1 MLGVFAVLCITGLLS
16 FFTDYTRHI
25 ATVHSFFGFLFTAV
39 SLVHIFNNLKPI
51 RIYIRDFLAIMI
63 LLLISGYGLITY
75 KQIPIVKQVMDYGA
89 RSKVKIGTQDD
100 ESMIYKKIET
110 MLGRSAQ
117 ITLDLKK
124 SKHFWHPQIAIWTED
139 TLGNYK
145 ETLFVTK
152 ATARGLFAG
161 GRSKENFKSL
171 DDASSENFEEGY
183 RRVNALPVWSHK
195 RGVVYDDG
203 LYAPTNSDPLPDGIT
218 GATPLGNFTYHSSVD
233 YDEDFVVKLE
243 INVAFDDNEYY
254 SEFDFPDDET
264 FHNGTG
270 QLGQPS
276 LIYKSTVDSNT
287 SHSNQIMILEG
298 HGHHSAQNGILYA
311 DLSKMTTGLEIID
324 YAVVGYKK

>member
-1 MLGVFAVLCITGLLS
+1 MCIRDS
-16 FFTDYTRHI
+16 TRHI
-25 ATVHSFFGFLFTAV
+25 ATVHSFFGFLFTVV
-39 SLVHIFNNLKPI
+39 SLVHIYNNLKPI

-110 MLGRSAQ
+110 KLGRSAQ

-161 GRSKENFKSL
+161 SRSKENFKSL

-183 RRVNALPVWSHK
+183 IRVNALPV
-195 RGVVYDDG
+195 
-203 LYAPTNSDPLPDGIT
+203 L
-218 GATPLGNFTYHSSVD
+218 
-233 YDEDFVVKLE
+233 
-243 INVAFDDNEYY
+243 
-254 SEFDFPDDET
+254 
-264 FHNGTG
+264 
-270 QLGQPS
+270 S
-276 LIYKSTVDSNT
+276 LI
-287 SHSNQIMILEG
+287 HI
-298 HGHHSAQNGILYA
+298 
-311 DLSKMTTGLEIID
+311 
-324 YAVVGYKK
+324 